1 MSVKEK
7 NYAFID
13 AQNLNLGV
21 QELGWK
27 LSNKRF
33 RRYLTHRYHV
43 TKAYSF
49 IGYMPSN
56 ENLYRSL
63 QEAGYILIFKPVL
76 EIKGGPIKGNVD
88 AALVLHTMMQYPNYD
103 KAVIVT
109 GDGDFACLVEYLYGQ
124 DKLKRVLSSLHQKVF
139 EAAEE
144 TGAGENRLSGELA
157 RQARAQI
164 EEGRHPLTDAPVEAY
179 LPVVIPFPVSPKRL
193 GLSMYGRLRV
203 AIGRHPRW
211 FLMLVLCGGRRK
223 KRTGFAMGF

>member
-33 RRYLTHRYHV
+33 RSYLTHRYHV

-76 EIKGGPIKGNVD
+76 EIKGQSERAVKGNVD
-88 AALVLHTMMQYPNYD
+88 AELVLHAMIQYPNYD

-109 GDGDFACLVEYLYGQ
+109 GDGDFACLVEYLHGQ
-124 DKLKRVLSSLHQKVF
+124 DKLKRVLSPSIKKSS
-139 EAAEE
+139 
-144 TGAGENRLSGELA
+144 RLLKK
-157 RQARAQI
+157 QAREKI
-164 EEGRHPLTDAPVEAY
+164 D
-179 LPVVIPFPVSPKRL
+179 
-193 GLSMYGRLRV
+193 
-203 AIGRHPRW
+203 
-211 FLMLVLCGGRRK
+211 FLENWRGKLEHK
-223 KRTGFAMGF
+223 